1 MDSEIPGRQNVSAV
15 TDTPE
20 HAVSTQKAEARF
32 TGGGALQ
39 HQHGG
44 KGSDRRVLSVDGR
57 KPRKNTRTARAG
69 PGLACC
75 HGVRCLGLGVY
86 LDGWKKMQMNEPFFE

>member
-1 MDSEIPGRQNVSAV
+1 MRGVGSRQIRDMSWIEIPGRQNISAV

-44 KGSDRRVLSVDGR
+44 KGSDLHSV
-57 KPRKNTRTARAG
+57 P
-69 PGLACC
+69 
-75 HGVRCLGLGVY
+75 
-86 LDGWKKMQMNEPFFE
+86 